1 MYVFFNNNP
10 QGLRIGDC
18 VVRALSAAL
27 NQPWER
33 TYIDLCIEGF
43 MFSDMPNSNAIWGSY
58 LKSKGFKRNVVPN
71 TCPDCYTIGHFA
83 DDHKAG
89 TYIVATGNHV
99 VCIKDGNVMDNWNS
113 LNEVVA
119 YYFVK
124 ENE

>member
-1 MYVFFNNNP
+1 MYVFYNNNP
-10 QGLRIGDC
+10 QGLHIGDC

-33 TYIDLCIEGF
+33 TYVDLCIEGF
-43 MFSDMPNSNAIWGSY
+43 MFADMPNSNAIWASY
-58 LKSKGFKRNVVPN
+58 LKSKGFKRHIVPN
-71 TCPDCYTIGHFA
+71 NCPDCYTIGQFA
-83 DDHKAG
+83 EDHKNG

-99 VCIKDGNVMDNWNS
+99 VCIKNGSVLDNWNS

-124 ENE
+124 EHE